1 MKGRLVVLSQ
11 DDQLNYEVRLEVMR
25 SGLNRN
31 NWDYQ
36 NIEQYASTFRGT
48 PILCA
53 VVNGEWGD
61 GHNTREDTDPVTGVT
76 TYSFT
81 DDTAERIVGC
91 IYDTDDA
98 VWTEEKEDGETWV
111 YARGKLWRF
120 YCAELVD
127 DIASRGS
134 AEVSAETLV
143 SEAQEGED
151 GREIFTDWQGIGVTI
166 LGSHVAPAV
175 PGAMVKAASYTAM
188 REEFESLKLKAAS
201 LYNQKPQA
209 EPNNDHKERIL
220 KMNKKTLK
228 AAQALMPEGYLVL
241 AANGS
246 NYCVCHEGSVQTIA
260 LEEGVFNADNL
271 NDCALTAKVTLG
283 DAEVEVSLNSV
294 LESMYADSAKL
305 SEQLDAEKTVS
316 ANLQIEIDKMKQE
329 EALRRVQAAKDAV
342 NAYFDRAVLQMPD
355 GSYNTDSRDEIL
367 ADIEAGVYTNQC
379 NADGKW
385 IGDANALMAMKAAL
399 QDMMLAQAEA
409 KAKAQLSVNNWGA
422 YSEAKKDAS
431 ASDALASVIN
441 LATNKE

>member
-11 DDQLNYEVRLEVMR
+11 DEQLNYEVQLEVMR

-61 GHNTREDTDPVTGVT
+61 GHNTREEVDPKTGVT

-91 IYDTDDA
+91 IYDTEEA
-98 VWTEEKEDGETWV
+98 VWTEERDNETWV

-143 SEAQEGED
+143 SNVHEGED
-151 GREIFTDWQGIGVTI
+151 GREVFTEWQGIGVTI

-175 PGAMVKAASYTAM
+175 PGAMVKAASYSAM
-188 REEFESLKLKAAS
+188 REEFESLKLKAAQ
-201 LYNQKPQA
+201 LYQTKPQA
-209 EPNNDHKERIL
+209 EPMNDHKEKIL
-220 KMNKKTLK
+220 TMNKKTLK
-228 AAQALMPEGYLVL
+228 AAQSLMPEGYIVL

-246 NYCVCHEGSVQTIA
+246 NYCVVHEGVAQTIE
-260 LEEGVFNADNL
+260 LVEGAFIADNL
-271 NDCALTAKVTLG
+271 KDCALMTKVTLG
-283 DAEVEVSLNSV
+283 DAEVEFDCNSV
-294 LESMYADSAKL
+294 LETLNAEIVKL
-305 SEQLDAEKTVS
+305 NEQLEAEKAVS
-316 ANLQIEIDKMKQE
+316 ANLNVEIDRMKQE
-329 EALRRVQAAKDAV
+329 ESLRRVQTAKDAV
-342 NAYFDRAVLQMPD
+342 NTYFDRAVLQMPD
-355 GSYNTDSRDEIL
+355 GSYDTTARDQIL
-367 ADIEAGVYTNQC
+367 ADIDNGVYTNQC
-379 NADGKW
+379 NAEGKW
-385 IGDANALMAMKAAL
+385 VGDANALMAIKAAL

-409 KAKAQLSVNNWGA
+409 KAKLSVNNWSMYEGRK
-422 YSEAKKDAS
+422 ETGNTDT
-431 ASDALASVIN
+431 LASVIS

>member
-36 NIEQYASTFRGT
+36 NIAQYAQTFRGT

-61 GHNTREDTDPVTGVT
+61 GHNTREETDPITGVT

-91 IYDTDDA
+91 IYDTNDA

-143 SEAQEGED
+143 SEAQDGED
-151 GREIFTDWQGIGVTI
+151 GREVFTAWQGIGVTI

-175 PGAMVKAASYTAM
+175 PGAMVKAASYEAM
-188 REEFESLKLKAAS
+188 KQEFESLKLKAAS
-201 LYNQKPQA
+201 LYNKPQA
-209 EPNNDHKERIL
+209 EENDQKETVL
-220 KMNKKTLK
+220 KMNKQVLK
-228 AAQALMPEGYLVL
+228 AAQALMPEGYTVL

-246 NYCVCHEGSVQTIA
+246 NYCVCHDGMAQTIE
-260 LEEGVFNADNL
+260 LVEGAFDAEKLNYCPLNA
-271 NDCALTAKVTLG
+271 VITLG
-283 DAEVEVSLNSV
+283 DAEVEVDVNSV
-294 LESMYADSAKL
+294 METMHNEAVKL
-305 SEQLDAEKTVS
+305 SEQLEAEKAVS
-316 ANLQIEIDKMKQE
+316 AALQVEIDRMKQE
-329 EALRRVQAAKDAV
+329 ESIRRVEAAKAAV
-342 NAYFDRAVLQMPD
+342 NAAFEEATLYMPD
-355 GSYNTDSRDEIL
+355 GSYDANARDAII
-367 ADIEAGVYTNQC
+367 ADIDNGVYTNQV

-385 IGDANALMAMKAAL
+385 IGDANAVMALNAKL
-399 QDMMLAQAEA
+399 QEMSIAQAKA
-409 KAKAQLSVNNWGA
+409 KAKAQLSVNNWAA
-422 YSEAKKDAS
+422 YRDSVDNGSSGDVLADAIKLAKS
-431 ASDALASVIN
+431 
-441 LATNKE
+441 